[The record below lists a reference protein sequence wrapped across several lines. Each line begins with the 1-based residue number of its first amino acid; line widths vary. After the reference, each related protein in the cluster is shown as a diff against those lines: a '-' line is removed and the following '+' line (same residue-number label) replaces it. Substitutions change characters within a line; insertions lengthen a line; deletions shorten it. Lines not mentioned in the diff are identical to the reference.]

1 MGVMFFANPV
11 QALRNVA
18 SALRPGG
25 RLTAVVWRRKLDNEW
40 LHRAEQVA
48 EQYLEEPEEPEDV
61 RCGPGPFSMANAD
74 TVSEQLQIAGF
85 EGPAF
90 TRCDIPIKI
99 GNDLDNAVALN
110 MALGPAAELLRICPT
125 DEVDRLRPKVQK
137 EIREVLTDYVQDDGT
152 IVAPA
157 STWIVSAT
165 VPA

>member
-1 MGVMFFANPV
+1 
-11 QALRNVA
+11 
-18 SALRPGG
+18 
-25 RLTAVVWRRKLDNEW
+25 
-40 LHRAEQVA
+40 
-48 EQYLEEPEEPEDV
+48 
-61 RCGPGPFSMANAD
+61 
-74 TVSEQLQIAGF
+74 
-85 EGPAF
+85 
-90 TRCDIPIKI
+90 
-99 GNDLDNAVALN
+99 